1 MELGLTLRAATKN
14 NELRKLEYYEA
25 GLHLPHVF
33 ATILIFLVFETLS
46 FLVQGKII
54 PFSICSTYYPIGLT
68 VLALLF
74 LFFDFLMFKYTTKRL
89 LYYSEIGYQYE
100 AKINEPKFY
109 VLICLG
115 AFMGGFNGGVFG
127 IGNSTTVI
135 FTLLFI
141 GL

>member
-1 MELGLTLRAATKN
+1 
-14 NELRKLEYYEA
+14 
-25 GLHLPHVF
+25 
-33 ATILIFLVFETLS
+33 
-46 FLVQGKII
+46 
-54 PFSICSTYYPIGLT
+54 
-68 VLALLF
+68 
-74 LFFDFLMFKYTTKRL
+74 MFKYTTKRL